1 MRFPNQSPP
10 EPAVRPLALA
20 LAAAALAAD
29 WPAFRGP
36 HGTGAVPD
44 SPPTKWSAT
53 ENVVWKTDLPG
64 AGTSAP
70 VVVGDTVF
78 VTCYSGFNVP
88 GQPKGT
94 QEQLGLHVV
103 ALDRAGGKVLWKK
116 DFVPNLPEQDNI
128 RDGHGYASS
137 TPAADA
143 TRLFAFFGKS
153 GVVALDH
160 SGKALWRTTV
170 GDKLNGWGSGA
181 SVVLH
186 GDRVIVNASVESDSL
201 VALDAATGAEAW
213 RVRGVKEA
221 WNTPVIAAHA
231 GRTELV
237 MAKFGKVFAVD
248 PATGRELWNC
258 NTDIP
263 WYMVPSPVVNDGIA
277 YVLGGRPGMGLAV
290 KLGGA
295 GDVTATHRLWT
306 SKKGA
311 NVPSPVY
318 HAGHLYWMH
327 DSLGM
332 AFCAEAKTG
341 RVVYEERVG
350 RGDTTYGSAV
360 LAGGK
365 IYYPARSGTM
375 YVVAAKPQ
383 FELVAANTFG
393 DRGDYL
399 SSPAVADGN
408 LYVRTNRFVCRIGA
422 R

>member
-1 MRFPNQSPP
+1 MRLLS
-10 EPAVRPLALA
+10 LA
-20 LAAAALAAD
+20 LAAIAAPAPAAD
-29 WPAFRGP
+29 WPSFRGP
-36 HGTGAVPD
+36 NGTGAVPD
-44 SPPTKWSAT
+44 AVPTKWSAT

-70 VVVGDTVF
+70 VVVGGKVF

-88 GQPKGT
+88 GQPGGRMD
-94 QEQLGLHVV
+94 QLGLHVV
-103 ALDRAGGKVLWKK
+103 CLDKATGKILWKK
-116 DFVPNLPEQDNI
+116 DFAPNLPEQNNL

-143 TRLFAFFGKS
+143 TRLFVFFGKS
-153 GVVALDH
+153 GVIGLDH
-160 SGKALWRTTV
+160 SGKTLWRATV
-170 GDKLNGWGSGA
+170 GEKLHDNWGSGA
-181 SVVLH
+181 SVLLH
-186 GDRVIVNASVESDSL
+186 GGKVIVNASVESESL
-201 VALDAATGAEAW
+201 VALDAATGTEAW
-213 RVRGVKEA
+213 RLRGVKES
-221 WNTPVIAAHA
+221 WSTPVIATHA

-237 MAKFGKVFAVD
+237 TAKQGKAFAVD

-258 NTDIP
+258 DTDHG
-263 WYMVPSPVVNDGIA
+263 WYMVPTPVVHDGVA
-277 YVLGGRPGMGLAV
+277 YLLGGRPGMGLAV

-295 GDVTATHRLWT
+295 GNVTASHRLWT

-318 HAGHLYWMH
+318 HDGHLYWMH

-341 RVVYEERVG
+341 RVVYEERMG

-365 IYYPARSGTM
+365 IYYPARNGTM
-375 YVVAAKPQ
+375 YVVTAKPQ
-383 FELVAANTFG
+383 FELVSANTFG

-408 LYVRTNRFVCRIGA
+408 LYVRTNRFVCRIGT